1 MVGLDITIA
10 CPCCKK
16 LSGVNIGITEYY
28 NYNSKIYAL
37 VSCPKCRKT
46 LLVNDNSNTVSSF
59 DLIQMNGNGYIVRN
73 CVLEYLFNNFVKCE
87 EMSEE

>member
-28 NYNSKIYAL
+28 NYNSKIYAM
-37 VSCPKCRKT
+37 VSCPKCRKK
-46 LLVNDNSNTVSSF
+46 LLVNDNSNAVSSF
-59 DLIQMNGNGYIVRN
+59 DLIQMNGNGYKQSIISAGKKTHRLACGMN
-73 CVLEYLFNNFVKCE
+73 C
-87 EMSEE
+87 